1 MSIRK
6 LAGETAVYGLSSILG
21 RLLYFLL
28 LPLYVRVFS
37 PSDYGIVADLFS
49 FVGLML
55 IFFTYRFETAYFRYG
70 SDTHTCREQV
80 YSTALIS
87 IAASSVVLACLLWFF
102 QHPLSELFRY
112 PEYAHLI
119 GYSAWILALDAL
131 SELPLSRLRLE
142 SRPMIFAGIRL
153 ANIGINIGAN
163 LFFLVLCPY
172 WVANQQMVWLTEIL
186 YNPELGIGY
195 IFISNLLA
203 SGVQLLMLLPWILD
217 IRFQFSPSLWRKMML
232 YSLPLIVVGISYAIN
247 ELLDRKIMIWLLP
260 GTIAE
265 NKISLGAYAACYKLT
280 MIMALFTQAFRYG
293 AEPFFF
299 RQKNANNAPEIYA
312 RVAHYYGIAAV
323 GGSLFTLLFLDGI
336 KLILHPDYWLALGII
351 PILLLANLMNGL
363 YYNVSVW
370 YRLIDKTMMG
380 AWIALSGAIAT
391 IVLNLWL
398 LPIAGYYGAAWATF
412 FCYAWM
418 LIICYFLGKR
428 YYPVPYR
435 IKDFFIYFI
444 FAAMLYGLFV
454 LSNLNE
460 NLPLI
465 FQLLVSSAFMLLFI
479 ILIIVKEKVP
489 IRQLFR
495 MGK

>member
-6 LAGETAVYGLSSILG
+6 LAGETAIYGLSSILG

-28 LPLYVRVFS
+28 VPLYVRIFS
-37 PSDYGIVADLFS
+37 PADYGIVADLFS

-55 IFFTYRFETAYFRYG
+55 IFFTYRFETAYFRYS
-70 SDTHTCREQV
+70 SDTQNRKEEV

-87 IAASSVVLACLLWFF
+87 IAASSVVLASLLWCF
-102 QHPLSELFRY
+102 QHPLAELFRY

-119 GYSAWILALDAL
+119 GFSALILALDAL

-172 WVANQQMVWLTEIL
+172 WVANQQMVWLTDMI
-186 YNPELGIGY
+186 YNPAWGIGY

-203 SGVQLLMLLPWILD
+203 SGTQLLMLLPWILD
-217 IRFQFSPSLWRKMML
+217 IRIQFNPALWRKMML

-265 NKISLGAYAACYKLT
+265 NKVSLGAYAACYKLT

-299 RQKNANNAPEIYA
+299 RQKNADNAPEIYA

-323 GGSLFTLLFLDGI
+323 GGSLFTLLYLDMI
-336 KLILHPDYWLALGII
+336 KLILHPDYWLALGIV

-370 YRLIDKTMMG
+370 YRLIDKTMTG
-380 AWIALSGAIAT
+380 AWIALSGAVAT
-391 IVLNLWL
+391 IALNIWL
-398 LPIAGYYGAAWATF
+398 LPVAGFYGAAWATF
-412 FCYAWM
+412 ICYTWM
-418 LIICYFLGKR
+418 LIICYILGQR

-435 IKDFFIYFI
+435 IAELFVYFS
-444 FAAMLYGLFV
+444 FAAILYAVFL
-454 LSNLNE
+454 LSNFNDS
-460 NLPLI
+460 LPLI
-465 FQLLVSSAFMLLFI
+465 LQLMVSSAFMLLFI
-479 ILIIVKEKVP
+479 ILIIWKEKIPV
-489 IRQLFR
+489 RQLFR
-495 MGK
+495 IGK